1 MTSIKNYYVIDSCS
15 LMELNRK
22 YPIDIFP
29 PVWQKIESL
38 IDKGFLVMASNAI
51 LTLSLFG
58 VAGVFLAPSPDRYEV
73 RVIHLD
79 NDNFGEKIVV
89 VEYLCTAGIYTNN
102 IQTPKQHWF
111 YASAWEDAE
120 AHEGTCIIK
129 VKLIGAEGG

>member
-1 MTSIKNYYVIDSCS
+1 MTKKNK
-15 LMELNRK
+15 E
-22 YPIDIFP
+22 
-29 PVWQKIESL
+29 IERP
-38 IDKGFLVMASNAI
+38 KEETRGWKVAAVVFLVMASNAI